1 MEQIIIKKIKQ
12 IKFHPSS
19 VKDLMMGFDTKGC
32 QQTIV
37 THFLEQ
43 VMGRPDIEVDSLYT
57 MKGNM
62 VEAESIRMIS
72 KKFNNIY
79 TKNTKQYSNDWFVGT
94 PDVIDSENNFV
105 IDAKSRYD
113 LSTYMSMS
121 EKETR
126 EKHEDQMQCYMDMLG
141 FAKAYVCNTLVNTPE
156 PIVLEERRKATSGI
170 IYSSPKYQMMDEEQ
184 KTLEAE
190 RIERNVIKNHTFY
203 GERCQELG
211 IEEIPE
217 HLRINIVEIDRDDD
231 RLDKIKQRIE
241 DARNWL
247 IAWYTQKTDF
257 VPKKLDLYRKIDDKK
272 VGNVI
277 SQL

>member
-1 MEQIIIKKIKQ
+1 
-12 IKFHPSS
+12 
-19 VKDLMMGFDTKGC
+19 
-32 QQTIV
+32 
-37 THFLEQ
+37 
-43 VMGRPDIEVDSLYT
+43 
-57 MKGNM
+57 
-62 VEAESIRMIS
+62 
-72 KKFNNIY
+72 
-79 TKNTKQYSNDWFVGT
+79 
-94 PDVIDSENNFV
+94 
-105 IDAKSRYD
+105 
-113 LSTYMSMS
+113 
-121 EKETR
+121 
-126 EKHEDQMQCYMDMLG
+126 MQCYMDMLG